1 MKTNG
6 RTVNQPG
13 WVHTK
18 VSVKKSAPVDER
30 PKPEVKITRIF
41 DTPTP
46 PDHFKKIATANS
58 QVQRE
63 AEAMVKKRAR
73 SNQGTKP

>member
-1 MKTNG
+1 MKTT

-30 PKPEVKITRIF
+30 PKPAVRITKVF
-41 DTPTP
+41 NTPAR
-46 PDHFKKIATANS
+46 PDRFTQIAAANS
-58 QVQRE
+58 KVQRE
-63 AEAMVKKRAR
+63 ANAMVKKRAK